1 MSDVYVQFI
10 KKETT
15 MSEFT
20 GVHREVMKDG
30 AIKHVLIRDAQGNE
44 QSIAAKDYISQGI
57 VPDLNELPE
66 VGTDSE
72 FPVAGKG

>member
-1 MSDVYVQFI
+1 MSYIYAQFI

-15 MSEFT
+15 VSEYT

-30 AIKHVLIRDAQGNE
+30 AIKHVLIRDAAGNE

-57 VPDLNELPE
+57 EPDLNELPE
-66 VGTDSE
+66 VGTDSD

>member
-30 AIKHVLIRDAQGNE
+30 AIKPVLIRDAQGNE

-57 VPDLNELPE
+57 
-66 VGTDSE
+66 
-72 FPVAGKG
+72 

>member
-1 MSDVYVQFI
+1 MQCI
-10 KKETT
+10 QKETT

-44 QSIAAKDYISQGI
+44 QSVAAKDYISQGI
-57 VPDLNELPE
+57 EPDLNELPE
-66 VGTDSE
+66 VETDNE
-72 FPVAGKG
+72 FPVAGKA

>member
-1 MSDVYVQFI
+1 MSYIYAQFI

-15 MSEFT
+15 MSEYT

-30 AIKHVLIRDAQGNE
+30 AIRHVLIRDAAGNE

-57 VPDLNELPE
+57 EPDLNELPE
-66 VGTDSE
+66 VGTDSD

>member
-1 MSDVYVQFI
+1 MQFI
-10 KKETT
+10 QKEIT
-15 MSEFT
+15 MRRVT
-20 GVHREVMKDG
+20 GVHREVIKDG
-30 AIKHVLIRDAQGNE
+30 AQQRRFIRDAAGNE

-57 VPDLNELPE
+57 EPERTELPE

>member
-1 MSDVYVQFI
+1 MSN
-10 KKETT
+10 
-15 MSEFT
+15 FT

-30 AIKHVLIRDAQGNE
+30 AIKHVLIRDAAGNE

-57 VPDLNELPE
+57 EPELTELPE

>member
-1 MSDVYVQFI
+1 
-10 KKETT
+10 
-15 MSEFT
+15 MSEYT

-30 AIKHVLIRDAQGNE
+30 AIKHVLIRDEAGNE

-57 VPDLNELPE
+57 EPDLNELPE
-66 VGTDSE
+66 VGTDSD

>member
-1 MSDVYVQFI
+1 
-10 KKETT
+10 

-30 AIKHVLIRDAQGNE
+30 AIKHVLIRDAAGNE

-57 VPDLNELPE
+57 EPDLNELPE

-72 FPVAGKG
+72 FPVTGKG

>member
-1 MSDVYVQFI
+1 MNNVYVQFI

-57 VPDLNELPE
+57 EPDLNELPE

>member
-1 MSDVYVQFI
+1 MQFI

-57 VPDLNELPE
+57 EPDLNELPE

>member
-1 MSDVYVQFI
+1 
-10 KKETT
+10 

-44 QSIAAKDYISQGI
+44 QSIAAKDYI
-57 VPDLNELPE
+57 
-66 VGTDSE
+66 
-72 FPVAGKG
+72 

>member
-30 AIKHVLIRDAQGNE
+30 AIKHVLIRDAAGNE

-57 VPDLNELPE
+57 EPDLNELPE
-66 VGTDSE
+66 VSTDSE